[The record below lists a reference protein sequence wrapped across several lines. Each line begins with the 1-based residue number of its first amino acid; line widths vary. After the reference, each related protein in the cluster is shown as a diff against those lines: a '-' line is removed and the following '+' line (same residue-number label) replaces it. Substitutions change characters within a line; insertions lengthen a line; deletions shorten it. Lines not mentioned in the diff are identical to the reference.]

1 VEKVGQ
7 DFPFAQDAKNVEF
20 RKLVEASGWT
30 QTRVAARLRLSQGVV
45 SQFMSGR
52 TRPSDSTI
60 EHFRTALAMD
70 PETSKRLSLYPQGQE
85 RMLSGGDAETQEAA
99 ERLGVLK
106 EESPENYQAIK
117 TMIETVY
124 RSTPKGKRAAGMIVN
139 SRKVAD
145 VAVAS
150 IPAALKAAGIPEP
163 SPKREA
169 DEPSGNKRK
178 RARGAGPE

>member
-1 VEKVGQ
+1 VEKVQ
-7 DFPFAQDAKNVEF
+7 DDFPFAQDAKNVEF

-52 TRPSDSTI
+52 TRPSNATI

-70 PETSKRLSLYPQGQE
+70 PETAKRLSLYPPGQE
-85 RMLSGGDAETQEAA
+85 RILSGSDAETQEAA

-106 EESPENYQAIK
+106 EESPENYQAIR

-124 RSTPKGKRAAGMIVN
+124 RSTPKGKRAAGVIVN
-139 SRKVAD
+139 SKKVSDA
-145 VAVAS
+145 AIAS
-150 IPAALKAAGIPEP
+150 MPAALKAAGIQEP
-163 SPKREA
+163 SPRREA
-169 DEPSGNKRK
+169 DEPSARKRK
-178 RARGAGPE
+178 RARGAGSE